1 MNSDSWKDS
10 NYILC
15 PRNGAFLQNMGEKIY
30 MNNIP
35 TDYAGCNTRVTNRQ
49 ENYRLT
55 KGDRI
60 FALFS
65 ALSLFFIGL
74 FILFSWMLDVASR

>member
-1 MNSDSWKDS
+1 
-10 NYILC
+10 
-15 PRNGAFLQNMGEKIY
+15 

-35 TDYAGCNTRVTNRQ
+35 TDYVGRNTRVTNRR

-55 KGDRI
+55 KGDR
-60 FALFS
+60 FYALFS